1 MKIFWT
7 ELAVQDLD
15 HIENYIKEDNPI
27 AAIDVV
33 LSIIDTAET
42 LLSEYSRIGRPGRVH
57 GTREMV
63 VPDYPSY
70 IIVYRLLENRL
81 EIIRVF
87 HGARKWPDSF

>member
-7 ELAVQDLD
+7 KLAEQDLE

-42 LLSEYSRIGRPGRVH
+42 LISEYSHIGRPGRVH
-57 GTREMV
+57 GTRKMV
-63 VPDYPSY
+63 VPDYPS
-70 IIVYRLLENRL
+70 
-81 EIIRVF
+81 
-87 HGARKWPDSF
+87 